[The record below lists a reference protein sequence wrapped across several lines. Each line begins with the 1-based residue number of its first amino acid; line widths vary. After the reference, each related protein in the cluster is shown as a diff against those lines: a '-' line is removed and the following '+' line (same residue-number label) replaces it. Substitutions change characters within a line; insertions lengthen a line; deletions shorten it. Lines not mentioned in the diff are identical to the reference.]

1 MRTRENINDS
11 LGIYLNQIAQI
22 PLLTES
28 EEKEL
33 ARSGNIEKL
42 IEANLRLVVH
52 WALSYTPNATQST
65 LDLIQE
71 GNIGLVKAAHRYN
84 PDKGYKFSTYA
95 SWWIRQAISQSINDN
110 SKTIR
115 LPNNIVTELNLVNK
129 TTNNLTEKFNREPSS
144 KEISGASGI
153 SLERLDELNEYNQKI
168 VSLNDSA
175 LPQKMLEK
183 INNVEDTTITT
194 PEEYSNNETLKN
206 NIHNLLNT
214 LNPIEKYI
222 IESRYGLNGQEPKT
236 FTEIGKDLNKSREFI
251 RRSEAKAIRKLRSPV
266 RANMLKGFDYDK

>member
-1 MRTRENINDS
+1 MQAKKVAILEEFSAPGSKMKTRENINDS

-95 SWWIRQAISQSINDN
+95 SW
-110 SKTIR
+110 
-115 LPNNIVTELNLVNK
+115 
-129 TTNNLTEKFNREPSS
+129 
-144 KEISGASGI
+144 
-153 SLERLDELNEYNQKI
+153 
-168 VSLNDSA
+168 
-175 LPQKMLEK
+175 
-183 INNVEDTTITT
+183 
-194 PEEYSNNETLKN
+194 
-206 NIHNLLNT
+206 
-214 LNPIEKYI
+214 
-222 IESRYGLNGQEPKT
+222 
-236 FTEIGKDLNKSREFI
+236 
-251 RRSEAKAIRKLRSPV
+251 
-266 RANMLKGFDYDK
+266 